1 MLNEREGDLPEHP
14 LQHEV
19 NIQTPGAILMAAREA
34 QGIELSEIAAK
45 LKLSRQWLER
55 IEADIFDRDAFVYLR
70 GYIRAYAQL
79 LNLKVDAVLAALD
92 HAYQP
97 LLEKENER
105 TVLAPQPV
113 VAQVQSHRNTRRMI
127 RMGGMAVAL
136 IVFLSLML
144 WWFDQR
150 PAAIASSASVNL
162 PVSNAQDIPMPAATA
177 AAPAPAVAATNSA
190 EANTAN
196 AATKPV
202 ALSDSAAPVA
212 AAPLQTAAPAAASA
226 AVVPAAKVAPVK
238 KAAAEPALP
247 APSSDFTITK
257 VTN

>member
-1 MLNEREGDLPEHP
+1 MLNEREDDLPEHP
-14 LQHEV
+14 LQHDV

-92 HAYQP
+92 HAYKPQ
-97 LLEKENER
+97 LEKEAEQR

-127 RMGGMAVAL
+127 RLGSMAVAL
-136 IVFLSLML
+136 IVLLSVIL

-150 PAAIASSASVNL
+150 P
-162 PVSNAQDIPMPAATA
+162 VSNAMPASMSLPANNAEDIPMPAATA
-177 AAPAPAVAATNSA
+177 AAPAPA
-190 EANTAN
+190 NTSN
-196 AATKPV
+196 A
-202 ALSDSAAPVA
+202 
-212 AAPLQTAAPAAASA
+212 AAPAASPDVA
-226 AVVPAAKVAPVK
+226 PAAAAPIIASSKPAPVK
-238 KAAAEPALP
+238 KAAAPMPALP
-247 APSSDFTITK
+247 VPSSDFTITK